1 MNEIIDPRSVDR
13 PNSYIGK
20 SLPRPNT
27 KKLVE
32 GRGQFVDDVVLP
44 RMVHVAYVRSP
55 HAHARIAGIDASAA
69 LETPGVLRVFTGRD
83 LEAHCQPW
91 VATLAHLKGMKSAPQ
106 RPLPIERTTWVGE
119 AVAAVV
125 AETRAIAE
133 DAVAKVNVTY
143 EPLPAVVDMETALGP
158 GTPVIHPDL
167 GDNLCFQ
174 RVNESGK
181 VDEAFAAAHK
191 VVETTFHT
199 GRHTGATVEPRSI
212 LAEFNRASGK
222 LTVYHATQAPHMMQG
237 VFAQQMRMPEGD
249 VRVICSD
256 IGGSYGIKVHV
267 YPDEVAT
274 AVIAKIMGRPVK
286 FIADRLESFTTD
298 IHARDHRIKG
308 RIAIDAEGRITAID
322 IDDLTGIGPYSVY
335 PRTSAVEGNQV
346 VNLVGGPYDFANY
359 RAKTTVVL
367 QNKTPTCQYRAVGHP
382 IATAVTEGLVDL
394 AAEAAGLDPVEF
406 RRRNLMADGTY
417 PRTSPAGMKFEGL
430 SHIAS
435 LDKLIEMIDYAGLR
449 AEQERLRA
457 KGIHRGIGFASFI
470 ELTNPSPFM
479 YGIGGARISA
489 QDGCTVRIDPDGSVV
504 AATGVTEQGQG
515 TEAIIRQIV
524 AEGVGVP
531 IEQVRVVTGDTL
543 TTPYGGG
550 TWACRGAG
558 IGGEF
563 ALQSGIAVKEAALKV
578 AGAMLQAQPDTL
590 DLVDGEIVERATGTS
605 RMPLAEL
612 ARIVYFRGD
621 TLPPDLPRELMQTRH
636 FITKEYPFAFTNGV
650 QCCSL
655 EVDVETGMV
664 KLLMMWCVE
673 DCGRIINPLLV
684 DEQVRGGI
692 VQGIGGA
699 LYEHCIYSPEG
710 QLMIGSMADYLVPMA
725 AEMPDIEVG
734 HVETPTR
741 ELLLGAKGA
750 GEAGTAGAPAAV
762 MNAINDA
769 LRPFNTKV
777 FAQPFTPERIL
788 AALGK
793 VPERQPSGTQLP
805 SAATAGGRATDSA
818 RAAARQSGGGK
829 PGLLSRMLGLKPQ

>member
-1 MNEIIDPRSVDR
+1 MNEIVDPRSVDR

-20 SLPRPNT
+20 SVPRPNV

-32 GRGQFVDDVVLP
+32 GRGQFVDDIVLP
-44 RMVHVAYVRSP
+44 RMVHVAFVRSP
-55 HAHARIAGIDASAA
+55 HAHARIAGIDPAAA
-69 LETPGVLRVFTGRD
+69 LQVPGVLRVFTGKD
-83 LEAHCQPW
+83 LEAHCEPW
-91 VATLAHLKGMKSAPQ
+91 VAVLAHLKGMKSAPQ
-106 RPLPIERTTWVGE
+106 RPLPIERATWVGE

-125 AETRAIAE
+125 AETRATAE
-133 DAVAKVNVTY
+133 DAAAKVHVAY
-143 EPLPAVVDMETALGP
+143 EPLPAAVDMETALDP
-158 GTPVIHPDL
+158 GTPVIHPEL

-174 RVNESGK
+174 RVNESGN
-181 VDEAFAAAHK
+181 VEQAFAGAHK
-191 VVETTFHT
+191 VVEATFHT
-199 GRHTGATVEPRSI
+199 ARHTGLTLEPRSI
-212 LAEFNRASGK
+212 LADYNRASAK
-222 LTVYHATQAPHMMQG
+222 LTVHHATQAPHMMQG
-237 VFAQQMRMPEGD
+237 VFAQHLRLPEGD
-249 VRVICSD
+249 VRVICAD
-256 IGGSYGIKVHV
+256 VGGSYGIKVHV
-267 YPDEVAT
+267 YPDEMAVA
-274 AVIAKIMGRPVK
+274 AIARIMARPVK
-286 FIADRLESFTTD
+286 FIADRLESFSSD
-298 IHARDHRIKG
+298 IHARDHRIEG
-308 RIAIDAEGRITAID
+308 RMAVDAEGRITAID

-359 RAKTTVVL
+359 RARTTVVF

-394 AAEAAGLDPVEF
+394 AAEAVGLDPVEF
-406 RRRNLMADGTY
+406 RRRNLMADGSY

-435 LDKLIEMIDYAGLR
+435 LDKLLAMIDYPALR
-449 AEQERLRA
+449 AEQERLRGE
-457 KGIHRGIGFASFI
+457 GIHRGIGIAAFI

-515 TEAIIRQIV
+515 TEAIMRQIV
-524 AEGVGVP
+524 AEGLGVP

-558 IGGEF
+558 IGGEA
-563 ALQSGIAVKEAALKV
+563 ALQSALATKEAALRI
-578 AGAMLQAQPDTL
+578 AGAMLQASPETL
-590 DLVDGEIVERATGTS
+590 DLVNGEIVERGSGQSGGQS

-636 FITKEYPFAFTNGV
+636 FITKEYPFAFTNGI
-650 QCCSL
+650 QASYL
-655 EVDVETGMV
+655 EVDVETGLV
-664 KLLMMWCVE
+664 KLLRHWCVE
-673 DCGRIINPLLV
+673 DCGRVINPLLV

-692 VQGIGGA
+692 VQGIGAA
-699 LYEHCIYSPEG
+699 LYEECPYSPDG
-710 QLMIGSMADYLVPMA
+710 QLLIGSMADYLVPMA

-741 ELLLGAKGA
+741 ESLLGAKGA

-769 LRPFNTKV
+769 LRPFGAKV
-777 FAQPFTPERIL
+777 HAQPFTPERIL

-793 VPERQPSGTQLP
+793 V
-805 SAATAGGRATDSA
+805 
-818 RAAARQSGGGK
+818 
-829 PGLLSRMLGLKPQ
+829 

>member
-20 SLPRPNT
+20 SVPRPNA

-32 GRGQFVDDVVLP
+32 GRGQYVDDVVLP
-44 RMVHVAYVRSP
+44 RMVHVAFVRSP
-55 HAHARIAGIDASAA
+55 HAHAKIAGIDATDA
-69 LETPGVLRVFTGRD
+69 LKMPGVLRVFTGKD
-83 LEAHCQPW
+83 LATHCDPW
-91 VATLAHLKGMKSAPQ
+91 VSVLVHLKGMKSAPQ
-106 RPLPIERTTWVGE
+106 HPLPLERATWVGE

-125 AETRAIAE
+125 AESRAIAE
-133 DAVAKVNVTY
+133 DAIAKVNVTY
-143 EPLPAVVDMETALGP
+143 EPLPAAVDMETALTP
-158 GTPVIHPDL
+158 EAPVIHPDL

-181 VDEAFAAAHK
+181 VDDAFASAHK
-191 VVETTFHT
+191 VVEATYHT
-199 GRHTGATVEPRSI
+199 GRHTGLTLEPRSI
-212 LAEFNRASGK
+212 LVDYNRASAK

-237 VFAQQMRMPEGD
+237 VFAKHMRLPEGD
-249 VRVICSD
+249 VRVICTD
-256 IGGSYGIKVHV
+256 VGGSYGIKVHV

-274 AVIAKIMGRPVK
+274 AVIAKMLARPVK
-286 FIADRLESFTTD
+286 FIADRLESFATD
-298 IHARDHRIKG
+298 IHARDHRITARMG
-308 RIAIDAEGRITAID
+308 VDAEGRITAID
-322 IDDLTGIGPYSVY
+322 VDDLTGIGPYSVY

-346 VNLVGGPYDFANY
+346 VNLMGGPYDFANY
-359 RAKTTVVL
+359 RAKTTVVF

-382 IATAVTEGLVDL
+382 IAAAVTESLVDL
-394 AAEAAGLDPVEF
+394 AAEAIGLDPVEF
-406 RRRNLMADGTY
+406 RRRNLMKDGTY

-430 SHIAS
+430 SHEES
-435 LDKLIEMIDYAGLR
+435 LSKLLDMIDYPALR

-531 IEQVRVVTGDTL
+531 IDQVRVITGDTL

-558 IGGEF
+558 IGGEA
-563 ALQSGIAVKEAALKV
+563 ALQAGMAVKEATLKV
-578 AGAMLQAQPDTL
+578 AGAMLQAAPDTL
-590 DLVDGEIVERATGTS
+590 DLVNGEIVEKTSGQS

-612 ARIVYFRGD
+612 SRIVYFRGD

-650 QCCSL
+650 QACWL
-655 EVDVETGMV
+655 EVDVDTGVV
-664 KLLMMWCVE
+664 KLLKHWCVE

-710 QLMIGSMADYLVPMA
+710 QLMIGSMADYLVPMS

-734 HVETPTR
+734 HVETPTK
-741 ELLLGAKGA
+741 ESLLGAKGA
-750 GEAGTAGAPAAV
+750 GEAGTAGAPAAI

-769 LRPFNTKV
+769 LRPFNSKV

-788 AALGK
+788 SALGK
-793 VPERQPSGTQLP
+793 VPSRWPVATVAPVGAGR
-805 SAATAGGRATDSA
+805 AATMATVAPPVTRADGPKSGLINRVFGR
-818 RAAARQSGGGK
+818 G
-829 PGLLSRMLGLKPQ
+829 